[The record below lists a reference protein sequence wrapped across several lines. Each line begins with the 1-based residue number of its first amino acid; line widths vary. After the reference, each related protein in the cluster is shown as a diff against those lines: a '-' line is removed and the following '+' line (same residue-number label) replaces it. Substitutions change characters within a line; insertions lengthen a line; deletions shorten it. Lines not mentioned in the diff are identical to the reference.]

1 MTPEA
6 SRRFGHALEANSS
19 IQRYTA
25 NAPLREALRGA
36 MVEQPSLRQIWAD
49 VDALLAGCA
58 RMRDWE
64 HPVALADLVGFV
76 GGDLKVWQGRLAEG
90 LRLGQD
96 EAVKLDQ
103 QIAENLRRLGYEFGR
118 FSRHQTFAASTRV
131 LCPQVHLVRQSVP
144 GSLLTVEYL

>member
-6 SRRFGHALEANSS
+6 SRRLGHALEAISS

-36 MVEQPSLRQIWAD
+36 LVEQPSLRQIWPD

-64 HPVALADLVGFV
+64 HVVALADLVGFV
-76 GGDLKVWQGRLAEG
+76 GGDLKVWQGRLVEG
-90 LRLGQD
+90 
-96 EAVKLDQ
+96 VKQQEEGAWVDQ
-103 QIAENLRRLGYEFGR
+103 QIAENLRRLGD
-118 FSRHQTFAASTRV
+118 
-131 LCPQVHLVRQSVP
+131 
-144 GSLLTVEYL
+144 